1 MKTTFSSTKK
11 TNMIPIMPNPN
22 VAKNMAKTECG
33 LLQHFFDPIKGSPP
47 NNFMNKLEMRMSI
60 YNSCS
65 YKDKCRDNFVIE

>member
-1 MKTTFSSTKK
+1 MKTTFSATKK
-11 TNMIPIMPNPN
+11 TSMIPIMPNVAN
-22 VAKNMAKTECG
+22 VAKNECG

-60 YNSCS
+60 YNSS